1 MDNQPIVLK
10 RIHAQRLREVYRSA
24 GWPYQDVVEI
34 DLLAAGLLERVVSA
48 TCHPVVR
55 VTDAGIQHLAKATQG
70 NRQARSA
77 HETLVEKVV
86 EAMLRDGRLV
96 WTNLSLRAKLAGELE
111 PQHRWKMCQPDVF
124 SIRNSSRQEYLE
136 PIVHEIKVSR
146 ADLLSDLKRPDK
158 RAAYLD
164 LGGQCWYVLGCDRSG
179 HPIAKPNEIP
189 TECGVMVFQNN
200 QFEVTRMAPK
210 RTISELPFPI
220 WMELAKTTPRR
231 ASELD
236 GDQIGF
242 KLVEST
248 VTDLSTNQRH
258 NLNSHNNLRS
268 DDLECQ
274 QSSGQSL

>member
-1 MDNQPIVLK
+1 M
-10 RIHAQRLREVYRSA
+10 
-24 GWPYQDVVEI
+24 
-34 DLLAAGLLERVVSA
+34 AAGLLERVSNA
-48 TCHPVVR
+48 SGHDVVR
-55 VTDAGIQHLAKATQG
+55 VTDAGIQHLATATQG

-96 WTNLSLRAKLAGELE
+96 WTNLSLRARLTVE
-111 PQHRWKMCQPDVF
+111 PDTDHRWKMCQPDVF

-146 ADLLSDLKRPDK
+146 ADLLGDLKRPDK

-164 LGGQCWYVLGCDRSG
+164 VGGQCWYVLGCDRSG

-189 TECGVMVFQNN
+189 VECGVMVFQNY

-210 RTISELPFPI
+210 RTINQLPFPL
-220 WMELAKTTPRR
+220 WMELAKATPRR

-236 GDQIGF
+236 GNQIGF
-242 KLVEST
+242 TLVEST
-248 VTDLSTNQRH
+248 NLSPDKPH
-258 NLNSHNNLRS
+258 NLGSNNNP
-268 DDLECQ
+268 EE
-274 QSSGQSL
+274 